1 MYHTSQPPRAVLW
14 DVDGTLL
21 DSAELHFLAWRD
33 TVAERGFDLT
43 RERFAATFGHR
54 NDAVLRDYFGPQITA
69 AEIAQISTVKEARF
83 RELLGSAGVVALPGV
98 ARWLARLRAGGW
110 RQAVASSAQPA
121 SLEAM
126 LGALRLAEYFAA
138 TVSARDVA
146 RGKPAPDV
154 FLLAADR
161 VGVPPERCVVVE
173 DAPAGLEAAR
183 AAGMRAIGVRTT
195 HHELIA
201 DVVVDTLDL
210 LDDDCF
216 ERLLAE

>member
-1 MYHTSQPPRAVLW
+1 VLW

-33 TVAERGFDLT
+33 TVAQRGFALT

-54 NDAVLRDYFGPQITA
+54 NDAVLRDYFGPGITA
-69 AEIAQISTVKEARF
+69 DQILEISTAKEGRF
-83 RELLGSAGVVALPGV
+83 RELLGSAGLAPLPGV
-98 ARWLARLRAGGW
+98 ARWLAQLRADGW

-126 LGALRLAEYFAA
+126 LGAIGLAEYFAA
-138 TVSARDVA
+138 IVSARDVA

-154 FLLAADR
+154 FLLAAER
-161 VGVPPERCVVVE
+161 LGVPPARCVVVE
-173 DAPAGLEAAR
+173 DAPAGLEGAR

-195 HHELIA
+195 HAQLSA

-210 LDDDCF
+210 LPGDCF
-216 ERLLAE
+216 ERLLIDTL